1 MKYYVVSPNAA
12 NDGLA
17 DKYLAY
23 MKRQHVVFMGWDTSH
38 KSGAMFSKIQPG
50 DCILVA
56 RRQKWVWKSYFSGIA
71 DSEPGYD
78 NESGEGFEQRIEL
91 RQFTDLAGCE
101 NVIPFTKGCTS
112 YERQIPGAI
121 FQLNPEN
128 EHDLNIIRLLDF
140 FANRSARFYTLREIS
155 RWQDN
160 DRVSIPALQRG
171 LVWKPKQVELLWD
184 SLLRGFPIGAFAV
197 SSVLANL
204 EQKVA
209 DTKTEYFLLDGQQ
222 RYNAISLGYHRTDA
236 LSQAALW
243 LDFCPPKRSNSSRC
257 FWVKTTT
264 SAHPWGF
271 ANDDDCNVLGW
282 GKYRVALNSFVPT
295 EKDISK
301 IKLQSLSLV
310 DTWPIESGCP
320 IPLFEVMDCYS
331 RSCSCDQATARPKF
345 KKFLEEWLKNF
356 RHTHQRFSPQEIDQ
370 SVSDRI
376 FDALVQLQS
385 YTVTV
390 DVLRNQFLYDMDDAS
405 SVASSSLEHLFTR
418 LNTMGSPISPYDLR
432 YSAIKAYW
440 AEIKNANDEI
450 ASSIMPTAHLAVLA
464 FRLGLT
470 LASGKNVFADTPS
483 IPEIRKL
490 GKDHSTDAYR
500 IICDLYRD
508 NGYLLRQI
516 IQKVEVMLNVGSED
530 KPDGLPPVIRTSII
544 LNSPDVYLALMYLA
558 YHEIREAGFDN
569 CNIQGM
575 ALWLHWLSLG
585 NKKQNV
591 DYLKSTLEKLSPQE
605 LKIKLRELCDMER
618 LIPLLPQFDI
628 GDYQDQQWRIESL
641 DEKEWKPLLDFC
653 LWNKELLIFGERQ
666 YFNKTFCYDPALQ
679 NFLQGHNKPWDWDH
693 IVPRSWVT
701 KQGKTM
707 GPWKGLC
714 REWLWTNGNFAA
726 IPFSIN
732 RGKSNAAQWQ
742 EYCSYAGELQF
753 DSRILNLQESNLTY
767 EEKSAKLFAD
777 VSWHRTLQI
786 YKCWYEQVS
795 DLL

>member
-17 DKYLAY
+17 DEYLAY

-38 KSGAMFSKIQPG
+38 KSGAMFAKIQPG

-56 RRQKWVWKSYFSGIA
+56 RRQNWVWKSYFTGIA
-71 DSEPGYD
+71 DSVSDYD
-78 NESGEGFEQRIEL
+78 NDSGNDFEQRIEL
-91 RQFTDLAGCE
+91 RQFTDFSGCE

-121 FQLNPEN
+121 FQLNQEN
-128 EHDLNIIRLLDF
+128 EYDQNIIRLLDF
-140 FANRSARFYTLREIS
+140 FADRSAHSCTIREIS

-160 DRVSIPALQRG
+160 HRVSIPALQRG
-171 LVWKPKQVELLWD
+171 LVWEPRQVELLWD
-184 SLLRGFPIGAFAV
+184 SLLRGFPIGSFAI
-197 SSVLANL
+197 SSVSANP
-204 EQKVA
+204 EQKAA
-209 DTKTEYFLLDGQQ
+209 DTETEYFLLDGQQ
-222 RYNAISLGYHRTDA
+222 RYNAISLGYHQTDA

-243 LDFCPPKRSNSSRC
+243 LDFCPPKRSSTSRC

-271 ANDDDCNVLGW
+271 ANDDDCNVLRW
-282 GKYRVALNSFVPT
+282 TKYREALTFFVPA

-301 IKLQSLSLV
+301 IKLQSLSLA

-320 IPLFEVMDCYS
+320 IPLFTVMNCYS
-331 RSCSCDQATARPKF
+331 RSCSSDREAAGQQF
-345 KKFLEEWLKNF
+345 KKYLEEWLENF
-356 RHTHQRFSPQEIDQ
+356 KHMHPKFSPKEIDQ
-370 SVSDRI
+370 GVSDRV
-376 FDALVQLQS
+376 FDALAELQS

-390 DVLRNQFLYDMDDAS
+390 NVLKNQFLYDVDDVS
-405 SVASSSLEHLFTR
+405 SEGCSSLEHLFTR

-450 ASSIMPTAHLAVLA
+450 AASIMPVAHLAVLA

-470 LASGKNVFADTPS
+470 AASGKNTFADTPS

-490 GKDHSTDAYR
+490 GKDHSTVAYQ
-500 IICDLYRD
+500 IICSLYQD
-508 NGYLLRQI
+508 NGKLLRQI
-516 IQKVEVMLNVGSED
+516 IQRVEAMLNVGSED
-530 KPDGLPPVIRTSII
+530 NTDGLPPVIRTSII
-544 LNSPDVYLALMYLA
+544 LNSPDIYLALMYLA
-558 YHEIREAGFDN
+558 YHEIQGADFDN

-585 NKKQNV
+585 GKKQNA
-591 DYLKSTLEKLSPQE
+591 DEIKNTFEKLSPQK
-605 LKIKLRELCDMER
+605 LKIKLRELCDKKQ
-618 LIPLLPQFDI
+618 LVALLPEFDI
-628 GDYQDQQWRIESL
+628 GDYQDQNWRIESL
-641 DEKEWKPLLDFC
+641 EEKEWKPLLNFC
-653 LWNKELLIFGERQ
+653 LWEKELLIFSERQ
-666 YFNKTFCYDPALQ
+666 YFNRTFCYDPALQ

-693 IVPRSWVT
+693 IVPRSWVS
-701 KQGKTM
+701 KQRKTM

-714 REWLWTNGNFAA
+714 QEWLWTNGNFAA

-732 RGKSNAAQWQ
+732 RGKSDAAEWQ
-742 EYCSYAGELQF
+742 EYCSHAGELQF
-753 DSRILNLQESNLTY
+753 DSRIMNLQESNLTY
-767 EEKSAKLFAD
+767 EEEAAKLFAD
-777 VSWHRTLQI
+777 VCWHRILQI
-786 YKCWYEQVS
+786 YKCWYDQVR